1 MPLLTRT
8 ERHSALAPRHRN
20 PLRASRLVVASTL
33 AFALAA
39 CGGGGGGQAPAA
51 TSTTVTGTAA
61 YGKPLAGMQVVAI
74 DTKTGQTCGKTT
86 TRADGTYTLSTGT
99 CGQDDTLLFEVV
111 GGTPN
116 GSPLESMS
124 VPNPGQTVSGTVNI
138 TPLTTFYLYTAL
150 ALANISFDITTTSQ
164 SAPPPGVLQAMS
176 STSFSTTY
184 EMAVSKI
191 ENSLTQVLSQYGI
204 NGATFDSVT
213 QTFVTNG
220 TGIDGFFDAYPLTVP
235 NTNSIALGN
244 LGNYLLQLQI
254 PTTKGETYTLSGTAT
269 TTQGSSSTSGTSN
282 SNGSGSSSGQTNA
295 TSCFNSKY
303 LQNGNTIN
311 LVYGSTDSQGNSS
324 TITETHSIS
333 GPTNFNGQSAWQD
346 QETESGINSASTTN
360 YLIDQNNQSGIYSA
374 VMGGYTTTYS
384 PYNGFIDFT
393 TKLGQS
399 YEYNLSYTSNGNAV
413 PMAQTVTTT
422 FNGMKSVQVPAGNF
436 NVCEFTANY
445 AYQNSALSAENYQ
458 VVLDIAVGS
467 GFNVQTE
474 TTSSQGTTTL
484 KLISGSINGTAIS
497 P

>member
-1 MPLLTRT
+1 
-8 ERHSALAPRHRN
+8 
-20 PLRASRLVVASTL
+20 
-33 AFALAA
+33 
-39 CGGGGGGQAPAA
+39 
-51 TSTTVTGTAA
+51 
-61 YGKPLAGMQVVAI
+61 
-74 DTKTGQTCGKTT
+74 
-86 TRADGTYTLSTGT
+86 
-99 CGQDDTLLFEVV
+99 
-111 GGTPN
+111 
-116 GSPLESMS
+116 
-124 VPNPGQTVSGTVNI
+124 
-138 TPLTTFYLYTAL
+138 
-150 ALANISFDITTTSQ
+150 
-164 SAPPPGVLQAMS
+164 MS

-282 SNGSGSSSGQTNA
+282 SNGSGSSSGQTDA